1 MLVNRTMK
9 RCARGKVCFTR
20 DNPVRNKKKKKND
33 LAFANTTVIFLT

>member
-20 DNPVRNKKKKKND
+20 DNPVRNKKKKKD
-33 LAFANTTVIFLT
+33 LPFANTTVIFLT

>member
-9 RCARGKVCFTR
+9 RCARGKVCFTC
-20 DNPVRNKKKKKND
+20 DNPVRNIND